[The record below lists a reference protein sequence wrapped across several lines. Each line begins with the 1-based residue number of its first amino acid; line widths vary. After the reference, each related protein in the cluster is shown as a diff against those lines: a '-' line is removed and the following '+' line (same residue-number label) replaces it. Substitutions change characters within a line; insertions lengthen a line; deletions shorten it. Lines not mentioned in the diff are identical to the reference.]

1 MFRRPGLK
9 KPDYMKSFI
18 GSKHLCYLLIILMIG
33 ATTAFGQD
41 STKQNKPDTTADN
54 FDIRTTSFYLPQSLP
69 KLKYYQSVSIL
80 YVILPKDWTLDV
92 INAPMLSYA
101 GKFTLPA
108 GFNVQ
113 ASLVTLFISYRLLAG
128 PFWNYSHDHYHI
140 GLGYQVAFNYGFL
153 TEFGYNTHLT
163 IFEQQPSLTLGYSFR
178 KVAVTLR
185 GDLYWT
191 SNITESQGGH
201 TLPFSTSFLNG
212 TSLSSTVEQRLW
224 KNRIMSFGVK
234 FYYVRY
240 HIIAWPAFPVN
251 QYRYWVPEFQ
261 LGLSF

>member
-1 MFRRPGLK
+1 MKFLK
-9 KPDYMKSFI
+9 KPRLFYI
-18 GSKHLCYLLIILMIG
+18 LLIIFQIG
-33 ATTAFGQD
+33 ITPVFAQD
-41 STKQNKPDTTADN
+41 SSKADKTDTTVDN
-54 FDIRTTSFYLPQSLP
+54 FDIRSISFFLPQNLP
-69 KLKYYQSVSIL
+69 KWKYYQSVSIQ

-101 GKFTLPA
+101 GKYTLPY

-113 ASLVTLFISYRLLAG
+113 ASLATLFISYRLLAG

-140 GLGYQVAFNYGFL
+140 GLGYQFAFNYGFL
-153 TEFGYNTHLT
+153 NEFGFKTHLT
-163 IFEQQPSLTLGYSFR
+163 IWEQQPSLTLGYSFK

-191 SNITESQGGH
+191 NKIYESQGGH
-201 TLPFSTSFLNG
+201 TIPFTTSFING
-212 TSLSSTVEQRLW
+212 YSIRSTVEQRLW
-224 KNRIMSFGVK
+224 KDRIMSFGVK